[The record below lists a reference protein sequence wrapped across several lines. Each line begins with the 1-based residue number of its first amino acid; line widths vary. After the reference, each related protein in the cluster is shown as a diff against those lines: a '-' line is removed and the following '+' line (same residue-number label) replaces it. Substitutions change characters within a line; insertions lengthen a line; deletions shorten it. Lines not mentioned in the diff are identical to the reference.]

1 MREALSFRRME
12 NEMGKDPEYCR
23 LRVGGVHRIYWHNT
37 LIFGFSRK
45 TRGIVTNII
54 AQSDGAGA
62 IAKILMAWKKKREN
76 QCR

>member
-23 LRVGGVHRIYWHNT
+23 LRVGEVSRIYWHIT
-37 LIFGFSRK
+37 LIFGLSRQ
-45 TRGIVTNII
+45 TRRIVTNII

-62 IAKILMAWKKKREN
+62 IAKILMTWI
-76 QCR
+76 